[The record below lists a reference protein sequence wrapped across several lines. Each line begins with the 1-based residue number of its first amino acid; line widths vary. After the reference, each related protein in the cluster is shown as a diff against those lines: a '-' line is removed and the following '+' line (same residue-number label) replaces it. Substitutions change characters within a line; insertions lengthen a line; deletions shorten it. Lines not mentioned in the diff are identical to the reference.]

1 MYSNFEMTYNS
12 YLMHHGTKGMKWGV
26 KRTIARKSILPGS
39 WGRAV
44 TTSRQHDLD
53 IKNRWTVAKNKAK
66 AGVLSKNSQEYRE
79 AKSAR
84 QRNFWGTL
92 AADAAGFRRS
102 YQGRYY
108 QHRANG
114 KSIVEAAA
122 RVYVRKALVGAAAIA
137 AMDLGSRIAF
147 SAYVNRR

>member
-26 KRTIARKSILPGS
+26 RRTIARKSILPGS

-84 QRNFWGTL
+84 KRNIWGTF
-92 AADAAGFRRS
+92 AADAAGFGRAS
-102 YQGRYY
+102 QGRYY

-114 KSIVEAAA
+114 KSVVEAAA
-122 RVYVRKALVGAAAIA
+122 RVYVRKALVGAAAGA
-137 AMDLGSRIAF
+137 AINLGARIAL
-147 SAYVNRR
+147 SAYANRR

>member
-12 YLMHHGTKGMKWGV
+12 YLMHHGTKGMKCGV
-26 KRTIARKSILPGS
+26 MRTIARKSILPGS

-53 IKNRWTVAKNKAK
+53 IKNRWTVAKNKAR

-84 QRNFWGTL
+84 QRNFWERLQPMLLDSDEHLKDDIINTEQTEKVLPL
-92 AADAAGFRRS
+92 ALLLILALALLFQCMR
-102 YQGRYY
+102 
-108 QHRANG
+108 
-114 KSIVEAAA
+114 IV
-122 RVYVRKALVGAAAIA
+122 
-137 AMDLGSRIAF
+137 DN
-147 SAYVNRR
+147 NR

>member
-26 KRTIARKSILPGS
+26 RRTIARKSILPGS

-66 AGVLSKNSQEYRE
+66 AGFLSKNSQEYRE

-84 QRNFWGTL
+84 QRNFWGTF
-92 AADAAGFRRS
+92 AADAAGFGRAS
-102 YQGRYY
+102 QGQYY

-114 KSIVEAAA
+114 KSVVEAAA
-122 RVYVRKALVGAAAIA
+122 RVYVSKALVGAAAGA
-137 AMDLGSRIAF
+137 AIKLGARIAR
-147 SAYVNRR
+147 SAYANRG

>member
-1 MYSNFEMTYNS
+1 MYSNFETTYNS

-26 KRTIARKSILPGS
+26 RRTIARKSILPGS

-44 TTSRQHDLD
+44 TTSREHDLD

-84 QRNFWGTL
+84 QRNFWGTF
-92 AADAAGFRRS
+92 AANAAGFGRAS
-102 YQGRYY
+102 QGRYY

-114 KSIVEAAA
+114 KSVVEAAA
-122 RVYVRKALVGAAAIA
+122 RVYVRKALVGAAAGA
-137 AMDLGSRIAF
+137 AINLGARIAL
-147 SAYVNRR
+147 SAYANRR

>member
-66 AGVLSKNSQEYRE
+66 AGVLSKNSQEYIE

-84 QRNFWGTL
+84 QRNFLGTF
-92 AADAAGFRRS
+92 AADAAGFGRA

-114 KSIVEAAA
+114 KSVVEAAA
-122 RVYVRKALVGAAAIA
+122 RVYVRKALVGAAAGA
-137 AMDLGSRIAF
+137 AINLGARIAL

>member
-26 KRTIARKSILPGS
+26 RRTIARKSILPGS
-39 WGRAV
+39 LGRAV

-84 QRNFWGTL
+84 QRNYWGTL
-92 AADAAGFRRS
+92 AADVTGFGRS

-114 KSIVEAAA
+114 KSVVEAAA
-122 RVYVRKALVGAAAIA
+122 RVYVRKVLVGAAIN
-137 AMDLGSRIAF
+137 LGARIVL
-147 SAYVNRR
+147 SAYMNRR